1 MKTGVCYYPEHWPEE
16 QWARDA
22 AHMRKLGLSVIRIG
36 EFAWSRLESH
46 DGTLHLEWLQRA
58 LDTLH
63 AEGLSVVL
71 GTPTATPP
79 RWMLD
84 KHPDMLAVDAD
95 GRIRDFGSRRHYC
108 FSHEPYLEE
117 CRRIVDVLARAFGQH
132 PAIIAWQ
139 TDNEYGCHSTSISY
153 SPHALKAFR
162 RWCEAR
168 YGDIESLN
176 SAWGNVFW
184 SMEYDNFD
192 QIGLPVGT
200 VTESNPSHQLAYWR
214 FSSDQITR
222 FNRVQCDII
231 REHSPGRDVVHNFM
245 GNFVEF
251 DHHDVSRDLDVA
263 TWDNYPLGF
272 LTRDN
277 GDELDRERYLRT
289 GHPDGSAFHHDLYRG
304 CCQGRWWVME
314 QQPGPVN
321 WAPYNPAPVD
331 GMVRLWGWEAF
342 AHGAELMSYFRWR
355 QAPFGQEQ
363 THTGLLLS
371 NGDEDVA
378 AGEVAQLNEELADV
392 ASFSVD
398 ELMREPASNSQ
409 PQSQSGNQPD
419 SGQESVQDAAQ
430 AEKLLSA
437 LPVKSDIA
445 IVFSYAGN
453 AIQDIQLPGGSTYSP
468 LGFCQRVHSACR
480 QWGAN
485 VDIVA
490 PTAAL
495 DSYRLVL
502 VCSGTE
508 DDEALVSRL
517 KAAHQQHQCIIALF
531 PGTGSRTSEYHTPAN
546 LPPGHYEQLL
556 PLKVVRTESLPSDE
570 SLSASNSSGK
580 TRSCVQWREHVS
592 SPIEPRMNFADNWG
606 FHYEQNGVHY
616 INAVPDT
623 ASLVSLVGELLK
635 DAGIAGRELG
645 PWLRTQRVGPY
656 RLAFNFGTR
665 PVELDKELGSAL
677 DFHHDTPLLVGSRT
691 LGQAEVA
698 VWVVG

>member
-1 MKTGVCYYPEHWPEE
+1 MKTGVCYYPEHWPE
-16 QWARDA
+16 QRWAIDA
-22 AHMRKLGLSVIRIG
+22 AQMRKIGLSVIRIG
-36 EFAWSRLESH
+36 EFAWSRLETS
-46 DGTLHLEWLQRA
+46 DGALHLDWLRRA

-63 AEGLSVVL
+63 AEGLSVIL

-84 KHPDMLAVDAD
+84 KYPDMLAVDAD

-108 FSHEPYLEE
+108 FSHEPYLQE
-117 CRRIVDVLARAFGQH
+117 CRRIVDILAREFGQH
-132 PAIIAWQ
+132 PAIVAWQ

-153 SPHALKAFR
+153 STHALAAFR
-162 RWCEAR
+162 QWCAER
-168 YGDIESLN
+168 YGTIDSLN
-176 SAWGNVFW
+176 RAWGNVFW
-184 SMEYDNFD
+184 SMEYDDFG

-251 DHHDVSRDLDVA
+251 DHHDVSADLDVA

-304 CCQGRWWVME
+304 CCNGRWWVME

-321 WAPYNPAPVD
+321 WAPYNPAPVN

-371 NGDEDVA
+371 NGEADVA
-378 AGEVAQLNEELADV
+378 ASEVTQLNDELAEL
-392 ASFSVD
+392 ASFPID
-398 ELMREPASNSQ
+398 ELMRDTPM
-409 PQSQSGNQPD
+409 D
-419 SGQESVQDAAQ
+419 SGRQVQAGMTADDAEQ
-430 AEKLLSA
+430 TGKRLSA
-437 LPVKSDIA
+437 LPVRSDIA
-445 IVFSYAGN
+445 IIFSYVGN
-453 AIQDIQLPGGSTYSP
+453 AIQDIQPPGGRTYSP

-480 QWGAN
+480 QWGSN
-485 VDIVA
+485 VDIISPSA
-490 PTAAL
+490 SL
-495 DSYRLVL
+495 EGYRLVL

-508 DDEALVSRL
+508 DDPTLVSKLQNARE
-517 KAAHQQHQCIIALF
+517 QGSIVVLF

-556 PLKVVRTESLPSDE
+556 PLRIIRTESLPSDE
-570 SLSASNSSGK
+570 SMSATGTNGK
-580 TRSCVQWREHVS
+580 SHSCAQWREHVS
-592 SPIEPRMNFADNWG
+592 SELEPRMRFADNWG

-616 INAVPDT
+616 INAIPDST
-623 ASLVSLVGELLK
+623 SLISLMGELLQ
-635 DAGIAGRELG
+635 AASIACRELG
-645 PWLRTQRVGPY
+645 PWLRTQRIGPY
-656 RLAFNFGTR
+656 RLAFNFGAR
-665 PVELDKELGSAL
+665 PVELDKELGSVL

-691 LGQAEVA
+691 LAQAEVA

>member
-22 AHMRKLGLSVIRIG
+22 AQMRDIGLSVVRIG
-36 EFAWSRLESH
+36 EFAWSRLETA
-46 DGTLHLEWLQRA
+46 DGTLHLDWLQRA
-58 LDTLH
+58 IDTLH
-63 AEGLSVVL
+63 AEGLSVIL

-84 KHPDMLAVDAD
+84 KYPDMLAVDAE

-108 FSHEPYLEE
+108 FSHEAYLDE
-117 CRRIVDVLARAFGQH
+117 CRRIVDILARQFGQH
-132 PAIIAWQ
+132 PAVIAWQ

-153 SPHALKAFR
+153 STHALAAFQ
-162 RWCEAR
+162 RWCATR
-168 YGDIESLN
+168 YGDINALN
-176 SAWGNVFW
+176 QAWGNVFW
-184 SMEYDNFD
+184 SMEYDSFE
-192 QIGLPVGT
+192 QIGLPVGN
-200 VTESNPSHQLAYWR
+200 VTESNPSHQLAFWR
-214 FSSDQITR
+214 FSSDQIVR

-277 GDELDRERYLRT
+277 GDTSDQERYLRT

-304 CCQGRWWVME
+304 CCNGRWWVME

-321 WAPYNPAPVD
+321 WAPYNPSPVD

-355 QAPFGQEQ
+355 QAPFAQEQ

-371 NGDEDVA
+371 NGDTDVA
-378 AGEVAQLNEELADV
+378 ADEVALLNRELADV
-392 ASFSVD
+392 ASFSID
-398 ELMREPASNSQ
+398 ELRRE
-409 PQSQSGNQPD
+409 
-419 SGQESVQDAAQ
+419 VQDENTPSGAASAESAQ
-430 AEKLLSA
+430 ADTNQAIGKLLSA
-437 LPVKSDIA
+437 LPVHSDIA
-445 IVFSYAGN
+445 IIFSYAGN

-485 VDIVA
+485 VDIIA
-490 PTAAL
+490 PTASL
-495 DSYRLVL
+495 DNYRLVL
-502 VCSGTE
+502 VCSSTE
-508 DDEALVSRL
+508 DDPELVARL
-517 KAAHQQHQCIIALF
+517 TAAHQQHQCVIALF
-531 PGTGSRTSEYHTPAN
+531 PGTGSRSSEYRIPDN
-546 LPPGHYEQLL
+546 LPPGHYDQLL
-556 PLKVVRTESLPSDE
+556 PLQIIRSESLPAHE
-570 SLSASNSSGK
+570 SMTATNSKGRNRHCS
-580 TRSCVQWREHVS
+580 QWREEVKS
-592 SPIEPRMNFADNWG
+592 EIEPRMRFADNWG
-606 FHYEQNGVHY
+606 FHYEQTGVHY
-616 INAVPDT
+616 INAIPDNT
-623 ASLVSLVGELLK
+623 SLVSLLGELLQE
-635 DAGIAGRELG
+635 AGIAGREVG

-665 PVELDKELGSAL
+665 PIELDKELGSTL

-691 LGQAEVA
+691 LEQAQVA